1 MTNLGEKHGI
11 AEKLSL
17 SFTGIGSLPFKD
29 ENAPKD
35 AMDYVFE
42 CCPDFPY
49 WAQLPHFRQQED
61 MALQFSE
68 NLLGLKFD
76 EKECR
81 FYLDDTTEDFFL
93 GLENLFVDYETVI
106 NSDNLLNCEEI
117 LDKYKISKPYSN
129 TIDIFLNKLKEIS
142 DKSPNNTPNFTKG
155 AITGP
160 FTFSTS
166 FLDTNGKS
174 AYYNETLREVIVKTL
189 SLKALW
195 QIKEFKK
202 ASKKSTPVIFMDEPS
217 ISQVGSCAFVTV
229 KKEDVINMLKN
240 ISDDIKKFGA
250 LSGIHCCGKTD
261 WDIAIESEVDIIN
274 FDAYFYAQSVG
285 TYAQKLRKFMENGG
299 FLSFGIVPTLDK
311 EALGRLDI
319 KELKEKFIEAMK
331 CLTSKN
337 IDETFILN
345 HCFITPSCGCGSLD
359 NDMAKRALGLCSELS
374 ATLKNET
381 LQKTGAAL

>member
-1 MTNLGEKHGI
+1 MEIFQENSKLGEQ
-11 AEKLSL
+11 LSL
-17 SFTGIGSLPFKD
+17 SFTGIGSLPFKN
-29 ENAPKD
+29 EAAPNE

-49 WAQLPHFRQQED
+49 WAQLPHFKKEED

-81 FYLDDTTEDFFL
+81 YFLDDTDEDFFL
-93 GLENLFVDYETVI
+93 GLENLFIDYEAVT
-106 NSDNLLNCEEI
+106 NSASLSDCADI
-117 LDKYKISKPYSN
+117 LEKYKISKPYSN
-129 TIDIFLNKLKEIS
+129 TINIFLEKLREIT
-142 DKSPNNTPNFTKG
+142 KKAPNNVPNFTKG
-155 AITGP
+155 SITGP

-166 FLDTNGKS
+166 FSDIEGKS

-195 QIKEFKK
+195 QVKEFKK
-202 ASKKSTPVIFMDEPS
+202 ASPESTPVIFMDEPS

-229 KKEDVINMLKN
+229 KKDDVVQMLKT

-261 WDIAIESEVDIIN
+261 WDIAIESGVNIIN

-285 TYAQKLRKFMENGG
+285 TYAKRLEEFIKKGG

-311 EALGRLDI
+311 EALSSLTAE
-319 KELKEKFIEAMK
+319 KLKEKFKEAMN
-331 CLTSKN
+331 CLTGKGVN
-337 IDETFILN
+337 KELILK

-359 NDMAKRALGLCSELS
+359 INSAKRALSLCSELS
-374 ATLKNET
+374 CALKKE
-381 LQKTGAAL
+381 KEEMPS

>member
-1 MTNLGEKHGI
+1 MEIFQDTFKIG
-11 AEKLSL
+11 EKLSL
-17 SFTGIGSLPFKD
+17 SYTGIGSLPFKD
-29 ENAPKD
+29 TDAPNE
-35 AMDYVFE
+35 AMDYVFK
-42 CCPDFPY
+42 CCPNFPY
-49 WAQLPHFRQQED
+49 WAQLPHFKKEED

-68 NLLGLKFD
+68 GLLGLKFD

-81 FYLDDTTEDFFL
+81 YFLDDTDEEFFL
-93 GLENLFVDYETVI
+93 NLETLFVDYETVI
-106 NSDNLLNCEEI
+106 NSNDLNSCAEI

-129 TIDIFLNKLKEIS
+129 TIDIFLEKLAKIS
-142 DKSPNNTPNFTKG
+142 NSNPDNVPNFTKG
-155 AITGP
+155 SVTGP

-166 FLDTNGKS
+166 FLDINGKS

-202 ASKKSTPVIFMDEPS
+202 ASPESIPVIFMDEPS

-229 KKEDVINMLKN
+229 KKDDVVQMLKT
-240 ISDDIKKFGA
+240 ISDDIKKFDA

-261 WDIAIESEVDIIN
+261 WDIAIESGVDIIN

-285 TYAQKLRKFMENGG
+285 TFAKRLEEFIKKGG
-299 FLSFGIVPTLDK
+299 LLSFGIVPTLDR
-311 EALGRLDI
+311 EALSSLTI
-319 KELKEKFIEAMK
+319 EKLKEKFEEAMS

-337 IDETFILN
+337 INRDLILS

-359 NDMAKRALGLCSELS
+359 IEMAKRALNLCAELS
-374 ATLKNET
+374 DALKKEKEKM
-381 LQKTGAAL
+381 LS